1 MKRFWWRHLAPF
13 GLVYTL
19 KAGLGAFVGI
29 GLIAFIAESSA
40 LPFLITSFG
49 STSAMLFLVPDSQMS
64 QPANV
69 IGGHMIA
76 AAVGLV
82 VDALLPGSW
91 WAMALAVG
99 GGVIAM
105 GLARVM
111 HPPAGAN
118 PLIVMFDHPGFDF
131 LIVPVLFGTVALVVL
146 AVFVHRLPPK
156 PSVYPAPV
164 PDAEPPTRS

>member
-1 MKRFWWRHLAPF
+1 MKRFWWRHLPAF
-13 GLVYTL
+13 GLAYTV
-19 KAGLGAFVGI
+19 KASLGAFAGI
-29 GLIAFIAESSA
+29 GLIAFLAESTA

-49 STSAMLFLVPDSQMS
+49 STAAMLFLVPDSQMS

-69 IGGHMIA
+69 VGGHLIA
-76 AAVGLV
+76 AAVGLAA
-82 VDALLPGSW
+82 DTLLPGTW

-99 GGVIAM
+99 GGVIAK

-131 LIVPVLFGTVALVVL
+131 LLVPVLLGTLALV
-146 AVFVHRLPPK
+146 AIAIFVHRLPPK
-156 PSVYPAPV
+156 SAIYPIPAP
-164 PDAEPPTRS
+164 DNPPRQP